1 MNDSAIGESRDP
13 WLSLSESN
21 ERPVVDKNELKFSDN
36 FVPQTGNTTKQMTEQ
51 MTEQLNDNSLPDSQQ
66 YIRSLGNYL

>member
-21 ERPVVDKNELKFSDN
+21 ERPVVDKNDLKFSDN
-36 FVPQTGNTTKQMTEQ
+36 FVPQMGNTTKQMIE
-51 MTEQLNDNSLPDSQQ
+51 ESNDNSLPDSQQ